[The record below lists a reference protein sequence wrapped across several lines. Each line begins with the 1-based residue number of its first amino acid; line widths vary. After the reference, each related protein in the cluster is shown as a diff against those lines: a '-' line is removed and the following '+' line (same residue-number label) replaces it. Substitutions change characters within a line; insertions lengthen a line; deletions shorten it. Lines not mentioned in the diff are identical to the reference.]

1 MPTLSRFIL
10 ALSPVLLAALPTALH
25 AHPDH
30 EPEPASQCVLP
41 PGWSAIAARD
51 PQFVVLGELHGT
63 KEAPAFVSDLV
74 CALAARGDKVL
85 LAVEHGSTYD
95 ARWQEAWALPQEQFR
110 NAVLQHG
117 WQGRE
122 DGVASIAMLD
132 MIVRA
137 HALKEGGAHIGIVAF
152 NGARDDD
159 QRTRFADLPSQGP
172 HEAAQAENIAEAAA
186 AGNYDTVI
194 VLVGSLH
201 AMKAPTSIGGP
212 EFDPMAARLASYGPV
227 ATLVMEHGGGSSWS
241 CQLSEDA
248 EFVPSQP
255 LPQNAVV
262 CADHLAGGRD
272 DLEGEPFVSLTM
284 PQDDPKRGFYDG
296 FFWLGPITASPPAFP
311 AEE

>member
-1 MPTLSRFIL
+1 MPDLSRIAL
-10 ALSPVLLAALPTALH
+10 ALSPILLATLPTALH
-25 AHPDH
+25 AHPDL
-30 EPEPASQCVLP
+30 ERETASECILP

-51 PQFVVLGELHGT
+51 PQFVVFGETHGT

-132 MIVRA
+132 LIVRA

-159 QRTRFADLPSQGP
+159 QRSRFADLPSQGP

-186 AGNYDTVI
+186 DRNYDTVI

-212 EFDPMAARLASYGPV
+212 EFEPMAARLATYGPV
-227 ATLVMEHGGGSSWS
+227 ATLVMKHGDGSSWS
-241 CQLSEDA
+241 CQLAEDA
-248 EFVPSQP
+248 EFVPGQP

-262 CADHLAGGRD
+262 CADHPAGGRD
-272 DLEGEPFVSLTM
+272 DLEGEPYVSLTM

-296 FFWLGPITASPPAFP
+296 FFWVGPITASPPAFP
-311 AEE
+311 TEE

>member
-63 KEAPAFVSDLV
+63 KEAPAFVADLV
-74 CALAARGDKVL
+74 CALAARDDKVL

-95 ARWQEAWALPQEQFR
+95 AGWQAAWALPQEQFR
-110 NAVLQHG
+110 DAVLQHG

-122 DGVASIAMLD
+122 DGVASISMLD
-132 MIVRA
+132 LIVRA

-152 NGARDDD
+152 NSARNDD
-159 QRTRFADLPSQGP
+159 QRSRFADLPSQGP
-172 HEAAQAENIAEAAA
+172 REAAQAENIAEAAA
-186 AGNYDTVI
+186 SDYYDTVI
-194 VLVGSLH
+194 VLVGSLQ
-201 AMKAPTSIGGP
+201 AIKAPTSIGGP

-241 CQLSEDA
+241 C
-248 EFVPSQP
+248 
-255 LPQNAVV
+255 
-262 CADHLAGGRD
+262 
-272 DLEGEPFVSLTM
+272 
-284 PQDDPKRGFYDG
+284 
-296 FFWLGPITASPPAFP
+296 
-311 AEE
+311 